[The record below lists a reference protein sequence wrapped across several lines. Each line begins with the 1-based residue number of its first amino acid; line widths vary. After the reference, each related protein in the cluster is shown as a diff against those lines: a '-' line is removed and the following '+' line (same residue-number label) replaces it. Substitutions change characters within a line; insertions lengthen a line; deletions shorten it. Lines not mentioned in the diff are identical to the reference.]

1 MIGRRPPMK
10 GFAARPHLITTTSP
24 LVDRRSKLPG
34 SGHRRCWSS
43 CNVETLTM
51 KRLTDRNEW
60 STVKSHREVSNR
72 RLTLQADSY
81 SSPNSHIFYGTWS
94 ALSLRSSIVS
104 SSLLEVILIIKETS
118 RRKKKPD
125 IEDNGRRP
133 LEEERA
139 PGSSDRRSG
148 LHSSKS
154 LTNHRLTLMGR
165 RP

>member
-1 MIGRRPPMK
+1 MDCLGWSS
-10 GFAARPHLITTTSP
+10 TTNHQESII
-24 LVDRRSKLPG
+24 DRRSKLPG

-94 ALSLRSSIVS
+94 SSIFDRFFFS
-104 SSLLEVILIIKETS
+104 SGGSINHNYNLQKILVEDQW
-118 RRKKKPD
+118 KKK
-125 IEDNGRRP
+125 ELQVP
-133 LEEERA
+133 LTE
-139 PGSSDRRSG
+139 GQVFT
-148 LHSSKS
+148 HQS
-154 LTNHRLTLMGR
+154 L
-165 RP
+165 